1 MNMKSP
7 FADEPTPLPIAATR
21 RTTTPTR
28 MPSRRSR
35 LLALGAGVAAL
46 AGTVAPDGQGTEPAP
61 VETSPETTPETTAP
75 PVVETEAPPSAT
87 APPETVIETSVV
99 PESTVPPENCDPATA
114 AQDCDDSLAPPVATT
129 VVPEP
134 SAPVTTVPTEVPG
147 SSTPPALPETE
158 APLEL
163 PSIPVAPEVGWP
175 IRSMRFP
182 VAGPVE
188 YWNDWGN
195 CRGGPACPRKH
206 IGNDIIADRLQPLLA
221 TTDGVITHIVD
232 NHPTAGWGLVITDAE
247 GWEYKYFH
255 MNNDTPGTDDGSND
269 ATWRFVEGLG
279 EGTVVTAGQVIGW
292 VGDSGNSEES
302 VPHLHFEIHDPTG
315 AAVNPYPS
323 LRLAEWAG
331 RCNNLGDP
339 FRDVIFPMDTPTEAT
354 LTVPTPTGAG
364 QFLLSPDGT
373 WVPLGDATQV
383 GYAANALEDPS
394 CDALYTGNLPG
405 NQIVGSYDINIVLA
419 TIRAIESSGDYAA
432 QSRGSSASG
441 AYQFIDST
449 WRSLGGSGH
458 AKDASAAE
466 QDARA
471 KVFVER
477 ILAENGNDIALIP
490 VVWYIGS
497 VPVGAEWDTIP
508 MPDAANVLTP
518 RQYQAKWV
526 AEYNRLTLS

>member
-21 RTTTPTR
+21 RTTVPTR
-28 MPSRRSR
+28 MPSRRNR
-35 LLALGAGVAAL
+35 LFALGAGVAAL
-46 AGTVAPDGQGTEPAP
+46 AGTVAPDEQVAAPPAP
-61 VETSPETTPETTAP
+61 PEETAPETTAP

-87 APPETVIETSVV
+87 APPDTTVGDTSVA
-99 PESTVPPENCDPATA
+99 PPSSDPAEICDPATSA
-114 AQDCDDSLAPPVATT
+114 TGCDDVLAPPVATS
-129 VVPEP
+129 VAPQP
-134 SAPVTTVPTEVPG
+134 SAPVSTVPTEVPG

-158 APLEL
+158 APLEQ
-163 PSIPVAPEVGWP
+163 PSIPVAPGVGWP
-175 IRSMRFP
+175 VRAIRFP

-195 CRGGPACPRKH
+195 CRGGEGCPRKH

-221 TTDGVITHIVD
+221 ATDGVITHIVD
-232 NHPTAGWGLVITDAE
+232 NHVTAGWGLVITDAE
-247 GWEYKYFH
+247 GFEYKYYH

-269 ATWRFVEGLG
+269 AAWRFVEGLG

-315 AAVNPYPS
+315 TAINPYPS

-339 FRDVIFPMDTPTEAT
+339 FRDVIFPMDAPVETEIAI
-354 LTVPTPTGAG
+354 PTPTGAG

-394 CDALYTGNLPG
+394 CDMLYSGGLPG
-405 NQIVGSYDINIVLA
+405 NQIVGGYDINVVLGA
-419 TIRAIESSGDYAA
+419 IRAIESGGDYTA

-449 WRSLGGSGH
+449 WQSLGGVGH
-458 AKDASAAE
+458 AKDASPAE

-497 VPVGAEWDTIP
+497 VPVGAEWDSIP
-508 MPDAANVLTP
+508 RPDAANVLTP
-518 RQYQAKWV
+518 REYQAKWI
-526 AEYNRLTLS
+526 AAYNRLSGK